1 MLPSST
7 TCFSHSPAP
16 PHHPQL
22 FFHLNPR
29 HHKCSYPNCRAAFN
43 RFSFRRDHERT
54 VHRGI
59 KAYCC
64 YRCPVLFGQRSS
76 LTRHCVAAHGG
87 VREAIAGGRAPR
99 GPVLPPSGR
108 WGEGPPDAAA
118 ATPPSP
124 AVAAAVRAAWEL
136 LVAHRRA
143 HAARQGAEAAA
154 AVAAASSAT
163 APTTAEMTPDNVRV
177 AAGAAT
183 AQGASTVSS
192 GSAALG
198 HRQERGSPSHP
209 RRRHRA
215 AATSRS
221 GEQLQRSRRGAW
233 RGDADQGAT
242 SDGTDAGE
250 GGAGSSS
257 HGEDDDNDHWGG
269 RGGRGA
275 DDGGHGGS
283 RGLGGGGGCP

>member
-1 MLPSST
+1 MLLPPT
-7 TCFSHSPAP
+7 RCPHPPAP

-29 HHKCSYPNCRAAFN
+29 HHKCSYPGCRAAFN

-76 LTRHCVAAHGG
+76 LTRHCIAAHGG

-99 GPVLPPSGR
+99 GPVLPPGGR
-108 WGEGPPDAAA
+108 WEEGPPNAAA

-136 LVAHRRA
+136 LLAHRRA
-143 HAARQGAEAAA
+143 HAARQGAEVAA
-154 AVAAASSAT
+154 AVAAASGAAAPAT
-163 APTTAEMTPDNVRV
+163 VERAPGKVRE

-183 AQGASTVSS
+183 AQGAATESS
-192 GSAALG
+192 SRAGSG
-198 HRQERGSPSHP
+198 HRKEGGSPRHS
-209 RRRHRA
+209 RRRHPA
-215 AATSRS
+215 AVTSQS
-221 GEQLQRSRRGAW
+221 GEQRQRSGRGGW
-233 RGDADQGAT
+233 RSDADEGAT
-242 SDGTDAGE
+242 SDGTDAWEKSPGS
-250 GGAGSSS
+250 GSS
-257 HGEDDDNDHWGG
+257 GEDDDDGRWGG
-269 RGGRGA
+269 RGGTGA

-283 RGLGGGGGCP
+283 RGLGGRGGCP